1 MARFV
6 FPRVTK
12 GNRGDI
18 ASRWGLLRGL
28 QKTGIREALVYYNLP
43 EDIPSSALASFR
55 YLPLPKGMFNLAKD
69 LAKDKAETGVDTVLW
84 AVGLDLQDDSSLIKL
99 MFLWGRF
106 WLYQRMGLKIWML
119 FQGAGPVTTPFGKWI
134 ARHVLNQVDL
144 FVARDPSSDEL
155 VGQLSPR
162 IKRML
167 AHDAI
172 FMPGMETDLL
182 DISSRETDLLEGLFK
197 EKDGPVI
204 GLNIRLWF
212 HFASSLLPFQLAQ
225 KQYLERSSHKMD
237 ALVASASV
245 LVKMLREEYN
255 AKVVLIS
262 AYQPGVVEWE
272 DDQPW
277 LERIKQNFVD
287 DSDVVN
293 LNDSLSMP
301 AYFKLMEKFDLV
313 IGMRLHTCLIAL
325 RFGTPAINLNY
336 TLKGKDIL
344 SHLGLAENIFELDDF
359 IQSPAIISPRIKT
372 LLEHQHAEKIKVDN
386 AVQAAIDQNMIVLES
401 LAAQPKI

>member
-1 MARFV
+1 MNKMARFV

-18 ASRWGLLRGL
+18 ASRWGLLHGL
-28 QKTGIREALVYYNLP
+28 QRVGVQDAIVYYNLP
-43 EDIPSSALASFR
+43 VDIPSKALDSFR
-55 YLPLPKGMFNLAKD
+55 YLPLSKGMFNLARD
-69 LAKDKAETGVDTVLW
+69 LSRDKTESGVDTVLW
-84 AVGLDLQDDSSLIKL
+84 AVGLDVQDDSSLSKL
-99 MFLWGRF
+99 IFLWGRF
-106 WLYQRMGLKIWML
+106 WLYRRIGLNIWML

-134 ARHVLNQVDL
+134 ARHVLDQVNL
-144 FVARDPSSDEL
+144 FVARDPSSYEL
-155 VGQLSPR
+155 VGQLNHKV
-162 IKRML
+162 KRVL

-182 DISSRETDLLEGLFK
+182 DVSSRETDLVEGIFK
-197 EKDGPVI
+197 DKDGPVI

-212 HFASSLLPFQLAQ
+212 HFASDLLPFQLAQ
-225 KQYLERSSHKMD
+225 KQYLERSSPKMD
-237 ALVASASV
+237 ALVASTST
-245 LVKMLREEYN
+245 LVKMLRKEYN

-277 LERIKQNFVD
+277 LERIKQSFVD
-287 DSDVVN
+287 DSDVIS

-301 AYFKLMEKFDLV
+301 AYYKLMEKFDLV

-359 IQSPAIISPRIKT
+359 IQSPTILSQRIKT
-372 LLEHQHAEKIKVDN
+372 VLDNQHGEKLIIDK
-386 AVQAAIDQNMIVLES
+386 AVQTAINENMIVLES
-401 LAAQPKI
+401 LAAN